1 MDDTSSLEDDDV
13 SNDVVTDEEN
23 CMICMMKREHMM
35 SERKTA
41 RKMIPCGHLT
51 ICKTCFHR
59 VDRCPLCR
67 RRYQNNEQIM
77 TMLEERRLISKLQ
90 RVSSR
95 RDVLD
100 EKISELQTKRA
111 RVDEEFQELTAI
123 RQRQR
128 VLLRRRA
135 TQLDVDERR

>member
-1 MDDTSSLEDDDV
+1 
-13 SNDVVTDEEN
+13 
-23 CMICMMKREHMM
+23 
-35 SERKTA
+35 
-41 RKMIPCGHLT
+41 
-51 ICKTCFHR
+51 
-59 VDRCPLCR
+59 
-67 RRYQNNEQIM
+67 M